1 MTNVFD
7 LEGYF
12 RRVGFD
18 GEAWPDLRT
27 LLALHALHPA
37 AIPFEAIDPL
47 IGRPARLDLDSLQ
60 AKLVHGRRG
69 GYCFEHN
76 TLFKAMLEA
85 IGFRVTGLAGRVA
98 WMGNGAPLGPRS
110 HMLLLVDLAEGPY
123 LADVGFGAHLLD
135 APLRFAPDLEQ
146 MTPWALYR
154 VERDGDDFALAARHG
169 EGWRRAYVFDLTPQL
184 AADYDMANWYTST
197 HADSLFTHVLIAER
211 LTAEV
216 RRNLVNTWLTERWR
230 DGRVDERNLAS
241 AAELGEVLDELFGID
256 PPESAAS
263 LFARMTPP
271 VAQAEPP
278 SPQPRLAEPA

>member
-1 MTNVFD
+1 MTNTID

-18 GEAWPDLRT
+18 GPARPDLNT
-27 LLALHALHPA
+27 LLALHASHAA

-60 AKLVHGRRG
+60 AKLVRSRRG

-76 TLFKAMLEA
+76 TLFKAVLEA
-85 IGFRVTGLAGRVA
+85 IGFGVTGLAGRVA
-98 WMGNGAPLGPRS
+98 WMGAGAPLGPRS

-135 APLRFAPDLEQ
+135 APLRFTPDLEQ
-146 MTPWALYR
+146 RTAWAVYR
-154 VERDGDDFALAARHG
+154 VEREGDEFALAARHG
-169 EGWRRAYVFDLTPQL
+169 EGWRRAYVFDLTSQL
-184 AADYDMANWYTST
+184 PSDYDMANWYTST

-216 RRNLVNTWLTERWR
+216 RRNLVNTWLTEKWR
-230 DGRVDERNLAS
+230 DGRVAERTLGS
-241 AAELGEVLDELFGID
+241 AAELGQVLDELFGID
-256 PPESAAS
+256 PPEPVER
-263 LFARMTPP
+263 LYARMTS
-271 VAQAEPP
+271 VAEVVGEAEA
-278 SPQPRLAEPA
+278 SSG

>member
-1 MTNVFD
+1 VTNAFD

-12 RRVGFD
+12 HRIGFD
-18 GEAWPDLRT
+18 GPARPDLET
-27 LLALHALHPA
+27 LLTLHARHPS

-60 AKLVHGRRG
+60 AKLVRGRRG

-76 TLFKAMLEA
+76 TLFKAALEA

-98 WMGNGAPLGPRS
+98 WMGDGAPLGARS
-110 HMLLLVDLAEGPY
+110 HMLLFVDLAEGPY

-146 MTPWALYR
+146 KTAWALYR
-154 VERDGDDFALAARHG
+154 VERDGHGFALAARHG

-184 AADYDMANWYTST
+184 LADYDMANWYTST
-197 HADSLFTHVLIAER
+197 HPDSLFTRVLIAER

-216 RRNLVNTWLTERWR
+216 RRNLVNTWLTENWR
-230 DGRVDERNLAS
+230 DGRLVERTLSS
-241 AAELGEVLDELFGID
+241 AAELEQVLDELFGID
-256 PPESAAS
+256 PPEPVSR
-263 LFARMTPP
+263 LFARIAPP
-271 VAQAEPP
+271 AAESPIAEAQA
-278 SPQPRLAEPA
+278 SLG

>member
-1 MTNVFD
+1 VTNAFD
-7 LEGYF
+7 LDGYF
-12 RRVGFD
+12 RRIGFD
-18 GEAWPDLRT
+18 GQARPDLKT
-27 LLALHALHPA
+27 LLALHARHAA

-60 AKLVHGRRG
+60 AKLVRGRRG

-76 TLFKAMLEA
+76 TLFKAALEA

-146 MTPWALYR
+146 KTAWALYR

-169 EGWRRAYVFDLTPQL
+169 EGWRRAYVFDLAPQL
-184 AADYDMANWYTST
+184 PADYDMANWYTST

-216 RRNLVNTWLTERWR
+216 RLNLVNTWLTEKWR
-230 DGRVDERNLAS
+230 DGRVVERTLAS
-241 AAELGEVLDELFGID
+241 AAELGQVLDELFGID
-256 PPESAAS
+256 PPEPVGRLFTRITSAAE
-263 LFARMTPP
+263 AI
-271 VAQAEPP
+271 
-278 SPQPRLAEPA
+278 PAAGSEASSG